1 MKGQGTNHTGILETK
16 KNSGL
21 RKNTYAFLLIEK
33 LLVEERFGW
42 LKCSIVNN
50 TLVGIGFLFTK
61 NERKRYKIFVKYSYD
76 HPHRYDRIWV
86 VDPYIKFNEKT
97 HMYINDALCL
107 YQPKDL
113 PPGKIT
119 PLAVILPWVSEWLI
133 KYEFWKKY
141 KVWIGEEAPH

>member
-1 MKGQGTNHTGILETK
+1 MKEAGMNGTGILETK
-16 KNSGL
+16 KNFETK
-21 RKNTYAFLLIEK
+21 KNTYAFLLIEK

-42 LKCSIVNN
+42 LKCRIVDNV
-50 TLVGIGFLFTK
+50 LVGIGFLSTTDK
-61 NERKRYKIFVKYSYD
+61 GKRYKIFVKYAYS
-76 HPHRYDRIWV
+76 HHQRYDRIWV

-97 HMYINDALCL
+97 HMYLNDALCL

-113 PPGKIT
+113 PAGKIT
-119 PLAVILPWVSEWLI
+119 PLAVILPWVSEWLV